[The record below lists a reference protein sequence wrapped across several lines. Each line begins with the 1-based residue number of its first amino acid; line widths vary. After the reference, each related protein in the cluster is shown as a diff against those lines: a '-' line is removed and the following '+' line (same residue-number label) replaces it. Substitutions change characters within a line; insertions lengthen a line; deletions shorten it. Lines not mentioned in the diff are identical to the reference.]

1 MEAYLAML
9 MEGNPANDD
18 LMDDEYY
25 LFADEGTP
33 PITQLYPACLS
44 WLSMI

>member
-9 MEGNPANDD
+9 TEGNTSAGD

-25 LFADEGTP
+25 LFADEGTTH
-33 PITQLYPACLS
+33 ITYKCILVGHSGIP
-44 WLSMI
+44 

>member
-9 MEGNPANDD
+9 MEGNTSAGD

-25 LFADEGTP
+25 LFANEGTN
-33 PITQLYPACLS
+33 PITYKRILVGYPG
-44 WLSMI
+44 IP